1 LSKAGYHAVFV
12 VAIGLIVLDVV
23 LRMGMIE
30 KKTASQWLQKHPDG
44 ETEGLLSGSSDD
56 SRSQHEVARDSSDQA
71 AAERDSEPESDGE
84 PTPSGRPG
92 SVPGIAR
99 LLLSGNLLAVL
110 MGALVNST
118 VTSSYDTVRLFHA
131 RASNN

>member
-1 LSKAGYHAVFV
+1 M
-12 VAIGLIVLDVV
+12 IVLDVV

-30 KKTASQWLQKHPDG
+30 KKTASKWLQKYPDG

-56 SRSQHEVARDSSDQA
+56 GRSQREAARNSSDQA
-71 AAERDSEPESDGE
+71 ATERDSEPENEGE
-84 PTPSGRPG
+84 PMSSGRPG
-92 SVPGIAR
+92 IVR